1 MIATACDGHDAPHT
15 RATHLLI
22 VATIV
27 TGRGCG
33 LPTVLLAP
41 LLTAVGMLPGIMDDD
56 IGQCFPTASRV
67 QVKLGRLIVDGV
79 LGVDVV

>member
-1 MIATACDGHDAPHT
+1 MT
-15 RATHLLI
+15 RPTPE
-22 VATIV
+22 
-27 TGRGCG
+27 
-33 LPTVLLAP
+33 LPTCLLLLLAP